1 MSAHVEIAVQGAVQT
16 VRLNRAEKK
25 NALTGEMYKTLA
37 EALRASDA
45 DDGIA
50 VTVILGQPGIFCA
63 GNDVMDFLA
72 ASHGGSALH
81 GFTFLQALAERE
93 KPLIAAVDGPAIG
106 IGTTLMLHCDLVFAS
121 PRAVFQ
127 TPFVNLGLIPEAA
140 SSLLGPMLMGHQ
152 RAFELLV
159 MGEPF
164 TADRAREAGFVNHVV
179 PPEALESAALTA
191 ARSARGQAA
200 RGRADFEAASQG
212 RSRAHQ
218 EPHDAGGHS
227 FFTAPR
233 IEGGHSRVRGVLTQD
248 AEGIIR
254 KPPSPQP
261 SPARGEGVRPQPL

>member
-1 MSAHVEIAVQGAVQT
+1 MSELIEIAVQGAVQT

-25 NALTGEMYKTLA
+25 NALTGEMYQTLA
-37 EALRASDA
+37 ETLRAGDA

-81 GFTFLQALAERE
+81 GFTFLHALAARE
-93 KPLIAAVDGPAIG
+93 KPLIAAADGPAVG

-121 PRAVFQ
+121 SRAVFQ

-191 ARSARGQAA
+191 AQALA
-200 RGRADFEAASQG
+200 AKPREAVRISRRLLKGDPAPIKSRMMQEGTLFLQRLESKEAIAAFEAFL
-212 RSRAHQ
+212 HKT
-218 EPHDAGGHS
+218 PK
-227 FFTAPR
+227 
-233 IEGGHSRVRGVLTQD
+233 
-248 AEGIIR
+248 AE
-254 KPPSPQP
+254 
-261 SPARGEGVRPQPL
+261 